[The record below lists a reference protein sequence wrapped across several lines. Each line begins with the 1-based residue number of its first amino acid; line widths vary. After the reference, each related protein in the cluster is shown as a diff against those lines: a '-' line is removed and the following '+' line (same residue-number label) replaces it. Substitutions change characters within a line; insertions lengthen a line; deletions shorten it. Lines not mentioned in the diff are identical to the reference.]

1 MLCAG
6 NRYFR
11 NDTPLIMEKVV
22 LDLNAYMRHVR
33 EVWGYQKIVLL
44 GWSGGGP
51 LSLFFQSQAEN
62 PTITETPAGD
72 PADLKAAGL
81 LPADAIIFQAANL
94 SRAMLLSE
102 AIDPSVLDENDPD
115 RRDPELDIYDPRNPN
130 QPPYSEDYI
139 RYYRGKQLERIR
151 RRTAWVKETLERL
164 KKRGG
169 NEVERGMLTHRTL
182 ADLRY
187 LDVKVDPNDRPPRT
201 CVMGEPESANSGPAG
216 LARYSTLR
224 SWLSQWSIDDSN
236 VSGVHGAASITAP
249 LRSSR
254 TQPMRPARPPIPAR
268 SMRRPRVRTRPGRSS
283 KERGTTT
290 RDSQNCS
297 RKRLTPA
304 WIG

>member
-1 MLCAG
+1 
-6 NRYFR
+6 
-11 NDTPLIMEKVV
+11 
-22 LDLNAYMRHVR
+22 
-33 EVWGYQKIVLL
+33 
-44 GWSGGGP
+44 
-51 LSLFFQSQAEN
+51 
-62 PTITETPAGD
+62 
-72 PADLKAAGL
+72 
-81 LPADAIIFQAANL
+81 
-94 SRAMLLSE
+94 MLLSE
-102 AIDPSVLDENDPD
+102 AIDPSVLDEHDPD

-187 LDVKVDPNDRPPRT
+187 LDVNVDPNDRPPRT

-236 VSGVHGAASITAP
+236 VSGVRGAASITVP
-249 LRSSR
+249 LLVIENSADEACPASDPGQDLCGGREQGQDEKGHQRSEALLPG
-254 TQPMRPARPPIPAR
+254 TARIAQG
-268 SMRRPRVRTRPGRSS
+268 S
-283 KERGTTT
+283 
-290 RDSQNCS
+290 D
-297 RKRLTPA
+297 
-304 WIG
+304 